1 MFIEKIIIKEILNLK
16 NIEID
21 LGKDK
26 KHLILTGKNGCGK
39 TTVLTELKKVI
50 NASIDTSSLISTYK
64 NIESIE
70 STLNSETNVNSR
82 KKLGELLKHHNIS
95 RRRMEDSLNEIKDKL
110 DLEFFDIEEVV
121 YYYFHKQFISFF
133 FGAKRNS
140 NIELSNGVEKLDL
153 KDIND
158 SKLNKNFLKYLV
170 HLKTQQAYAY
180 LNKNQEKLDRINNWF
195 NRFEETIQEI
205 FETKDIKLI
214 YDEDK
219 YNFKLKEP
227 DKEFDFTTLSDGYS
241 AILDIVTE
249 LMLRMEKEDSY
260 SYDYNLHGIVLI
272 DEIETHLHINLQKK
286 IMKILTKMF
295 PNIQFIVT
303 THSPFILNSLDNAVV
318 FDLEKKLRVENLD
331 LYSYDRLVETYFNND
346 KYNSELVTKLNK
358 YEKLALSKSK
368 TEEEIKEEIEL
379 RSELSQITYDMA
391 KEANLKFKEIEIRR
405 FSLDV

>member
-1 MFIEKIIIKEILNLK
+1 MFIEKIIIKEILNLRD
-16 NIEID
+16 IEID
-21 LGKDK
+21 LGKEK

-39 TTVLTELKKVI
+39 TTVLRFI
-50 NASIDTSSLISTYK
+50 NDFFESEIRNTVSEKIINGIDIFFNQNK
-64 NIESIE
+64 
-70 STLNSETNVNSR
+70 
-82 KKLGELLKHHNIS
+82 
-95 RRRMEDSLNEIKDKL
+95 EIKNFYSKYFIFY
-110 DLEFFDIEEVV
+110 FFE
-121 YYYFHKQFISFF
+121 
-133 FGAKRNS
+133 AKRKS
-140 NIELSNGVEKLDL
+140 DIKPSNGVEKLNL
-153 KDIND
+153 NSINK
-158 SKLNKNFLKYLV
+158 SRTNQNFLKYLV

-180 LNKNQEKLDRINNWF
+180 LNKNDEKLEKINTWF

-249 LMLRMEKEDSY
+249 LMLRMEKDETY
-260 SYDYNLHGIVLI
+260 KYEYNLHGIVLI

-346 KYNSELVTKLNK
+346 KYNSELVTKLNR
-358 YEKLALSKSK
+358 YEKLALSDSK

-379 RSELSQITYDMA
+379 RNELSQITYDMA
-391 KEANLKFKEIEIRR
+391 KEANLKFREIELKRG
-405 FSLDV
+405 FLDV

>member
-1 MFIEKIIIKEILNLK
+1 MFIEKIIIKEILNLRD
-16 NIEID
+16 IEID
-21 LGKDK
+21 LGKEK

-39 TTVLTELKKVI
+39 TTVLNKFRVYIADILDNSPFKK
-50 NASIDTSSLISTYK
+50 IDKMMNIKKTNDNLDIFFYSSDLI
-64 NIESIE
+64 E
-70 STLNSETNVNSR
+70 
-82 KKLGELLKHHNIS
+82 
-95 RRRMEDSLNEIKDKL
+95 SLNESKYFIFY
-110 DLEFFDIEEVV
+110 FFE
-121 YYYFHKQFISFF
+121 
-133 FGAKRNS
+133 AKRKS
-140 NIELSNGVEKLDL
+140 DIKPSNGVEKLNL
-153 KDIND
+153 NSINK
-158 SKLNKNFLKYLV
+158 SRTNQNFLKYLV

-180 LNKNQEKLDRINNWF
+180 LNKNDEKLEKINTWF

-249 LMLRMEKEDSY
+249 LMLRMEKDETY
-260 SYDYNLHGIVLI
+260 KYEYNLHGIVLI

-346 KYNSELVTKLNK
+346 KYNSELVTKLNR
-358 YEKLALSKSK
+358 YEKLALSDSK

-379 RSELSQITYDMA
+379 RNELSQITYDMA
-391 KEANLKFKEIEIRR
+391 KEANLKFREIELKRG
-405 FSLDV
+405 FLDV